1 MRFLRLKKDGREIL
15 HIMEDRE
22 IISVPELIGKQV
34 DIENVFY
41 HIDSIKSE
49 LKKGKFSKYDLK
61 DKAYLP
67 AVGRPGK
74 IICIG
79 LNYQAHIQETKKEMP
94 KYPVIFSKF
103 NNSLAAHLEKIRI
116 IDDGLK
122 IDYEGELGVMIG
134 IRGFRVREE
143 DALKYV
149 FGYFIGNDISSRE
162 LQYRTSQY
170 LLGKTLDQFYPNGP
184 LLVTADEI
192 PNPQDLDIR
201 TYVNGELRQ
210 DSNTRNMIFPI
221 RKLISYIS
229 DYIPLEPG
237 DIISTG
243 TPDGVISG
251 MPEDRRKW
259 LSRGDDVR
267 IVIEGI
273 GELENNFI

>member
-1 MRFLRLKKDGREIL
+1 MRFLRLRKDDKEIL
-15 HIMEDRE
+15 YLKEDGE
-22 IISVPELIGKQV
+22 IISVPELLGKDIDIG
-34 DIENVFY
+34 DIFY
-41 HIDSIKSE
+41 HIDLIKSK
-49 LKKGKFSKYDLK
+49 LKKGEFSKYDLK
-61 DKAYLP
+61 DPVYAP
-67 AVGRPGK
+67 PVGKPGK

-79 LNYQAHIQETKKEMP
+79 LNYQAHIQETRKEMP

-103 NNSLAAHLEKIRI
+103 NNSLAAHLEKIMI
-116 IDDGLK
+116 IDDDLK

-134 IRGFRVREE
+134 TRGFRVREE
-143 DALKYV
+143 DAMKYV

-170 LLGKTLDQFYPNGP
+170 LLGKTLDHFYPNGP

-221 RKLISYIS
+221 KKLISYIS
-229 DYIPLEPG
+229 GYIPLEPG

-267 IVIEGI
+267 IVIEDI